1 MMKTFCTE
9 IQAIDPR
16 SGELTSW
23 CGPRVQ
29 ALTWGLAEEYLQI
42 QGLGYARIIG
52 EYIQEQ
58 PFQGEKIENYDT
70 QNYRYN

>member
-23 CGPRVQ
+23 SGPRVQ

-58 PFQGEKIENYDT
+58 PFQGEKIESNNT

>member
-23 CGPRVQ
+23 SGPRVQ

-58 PFQGEKIENYDT
+58 PFQVEKTENHDT

>member
-1 MMKTFCTE
+1 MKTFCTE

-16 SGELTSW
+16 NGELISW
-23 CGPRVQ
+23 SGPRVQ

-52 EYIQEQ
+52 EFIQEQ
-58 PFQGEKIENYDT
+58 PFQGENTESYDT

>member
-1 MMKTFCTE
+1 MCLAVRVC
-9 IQAIDPR
+9 QPR

-23 CGPRVQ
+23 TALRVQ

-52 EYIQEQ
+52 EYIHEQ
-58 PFQGEKIENYDT
+58 PFQEEKIEENYDT
-70 QNYRYN
+70 QNYRFN

>member
-1 MMKTFCTE
+1 MKTFCTE

-16 SGELTSW
+16 SGELISW

-58 PFQGEKIENYDT
+58 PFQGEKIENNDT

>member
-23 CGPRVQ
+23 SGPRVQ

-58 PFQGEKIENYDT
+58 PFQGEKIENHDT